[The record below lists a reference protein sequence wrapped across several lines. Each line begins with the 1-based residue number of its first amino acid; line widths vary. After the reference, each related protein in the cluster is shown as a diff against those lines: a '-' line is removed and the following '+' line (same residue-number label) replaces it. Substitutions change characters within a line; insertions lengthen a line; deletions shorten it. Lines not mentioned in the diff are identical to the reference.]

1 MDFTAAEAFD
11 EEDRARAAVGY
22 ERDHEE
28 GTGMMQQIK
37 NLIFG

>member
-1 MDFTAAEAFD
+1 MDFSAAAAFD

-22 ERDHEE
+22 EADT
-28 GTGMMQQIK
+28 GTVRKIGQYIK